1 MKRRLSHS
9 QNFFRETAAV
19 RELVGKVNITTE
31 DVVVEIGSGKGIITL
46 ELAKKA
52 RKVIAVE
59 VDKQLYSEL
68 IEKLRGLDNVE
79 LINAD
84 FMTWA
89 LPRQPYKVFANIP
102 FNMTAEIV
110 GKLIGDEHSPELT
123 YLIMQEKATER
134 FVGQP
139 VAKDTQIS
147 ILLKNEFEAEIIAKI
162 SRREFMPKPMVDAV
176 LLMLRKRD
184 KPLIEIRDRQIWR
197 DFVVYGYNQWKPTVL
212 EAFVKIFSHEQR
224 QKLEQV
230 VGRKTKPR
238 EVRVEQWVALF
249 EYFKENV
256 ADDKKVLVAGAER
269 KLKMR
274 QDKLQKIHRTR

>member
-19 RELVGKVNITTE
+19 RELVGKVNIATE

-147 ILLKNEFEAEIIAKI
+147 ILLKNEFEAEIITKI
-162 SRREFMPKPMVDAV
+162 NRREFVPRPKVDAV
-176 LLMLRKRD
+176 LLMLKKRY
-184 KPLIEIRDRQIWR
+184 KPLVRTKDRQIWR
-197 DFVVYGYNQWKPTVL
+197 DFVVYGYNQWKPTIL
-212 EAFVKIFSHEQR
+212 EAFVKVFSHEQR

>member
-19 RELVGKVNITTE
+19 RELVGKVNIATE

>member
-1 MKRRLSHS
+1 M
-9 QNFFRETAAV
+9 
-19 RELVGKVNITTE
+19 VGKVNITTE

>member
-1 MKRRLSHS
+1 M
-9 QNFFRETAAV
+9 
-19 RELVGKVNITTE
+19 VGKVNITTE

-162 SRREFMPKPMVDAV
+162 SRREFMPKPMVD
-176 LLMLRKRD
+176 RKS
-184 KPLIEIRDRQIWR
+184 
-197 DFVVYGYNQWKPTVL
+197 VV
-212 EAFVKIFSHEQR
+212 
-224 QKLEQV
+224 
-230 VGRKTKPR
+230 
-238 EVRVEQWVALF
+238 
-249 EYFKENV
+249 
-256 ADDKKVLVAGAER
+256 
-269 KLKMR
+269 
-274 QDKLQKIHRTR
+274 